1 MLNLNKVGRPLAKI
15 DGGKYSG
22 RMVSVS
28 DQFLNSSS
36 NQNKEPSDGLIQEFR
51 QLKIA
56 NDSKFQHIPDT
67 TKEREILYITGPS
80 GSGKSTYT
88 RKYLEQYKKKY
99 KSREI
104 YLFSSLP
111 SDESLD
117 KVGPKR
123 VKLDESMYTDP
134 LEVKELSESICIF
147 DDIDVISDKK
157 VREAVYDILNQVLEI
172 GRHYKIHCVVTNHLP
187 TNGKDTR
194 RILNEAHTVTY
205 FPHSAGGKIKH
216 MLEEYVGLDRKQIS
230 YMKKQNSRWATVF
243 KNYPQCYM
251 VEHEIGM
258 LNIHD
263 DSSED
268 ERLAKAKRKHRQP
281 HEQEE
286 EKTPPAIV

>member
-1 MLNLNKVGRPLAKI
+1 LNLNKVGRPLAKI

-28 DQFLNSSS
+28 DQFANG
-36 NQNKEPSDGLIQEFR
+36 NQKEASDGLIQEFR

-56 NDSKFQHIPDT
+56 NDSKFQHVPDT

-99 KSREI
+99 KNREI

-117 KVGPKR
+117 KIKPKR
-123 VKLDESMYTDP
+123 IKLDESMYTDP
-134 LEVKELSESICIF
+134 IKVDELSESICIF
-147 DDIDVISDKK
+147 DDIDVISEKK
-157 VREAVYDILNQVLEI
+157 VREAVYDVLNQVLEI

-205 FPHSAGGKIKH
+205 FPHSAGGKIKY
-216 MLEEYVGLDRKQIS
+216 MLEEYVGLDKKQIA
-230 YMKKQNSRWATVF
+230 YMKKQNSRWATIY
-243 KNYPQCYM
+243 KNYPQCYA
-251 VEHEIGM
+251 VEHEIGL

-263 DSSED
+263 DSSGD
-268 ERLAKAKRKHRQP
+268 EKLTKAKRRNQQQR
-281 HEQEE
+281 EESAEE
-286 EKTPPAIV
+286 EKPPAIL

>member
-15 DGGKYSG
+15 EGGKYSG
-22 RMVSVS
+22 HIVSVS
-28 DQFLNSSS
+28 DQFLNS
-36 NQNKEPSDGLIQEFR
+36 NDKEEKDNLIKEFR

-88 RKYLEQYKKKY
+88 RKYLEQYKKKF
-99 KSREI
+99 KNRPI

-117 KVGPKR
+117 KVQPKR
-123 VKLDESMYTDP
+123 IKMDETIHTDP
-134 LEVKELSESICIF
+134 IAVEELKESICIF

-157 VREAVYDILNQVLEI
+157 IREGVYTILNQVLEI

-205 FPHSAGGKIKH
+205 FPHSAGGKIKY
-216 MLEEYVGLDRKQIS
+216 MLEEYVGLDKKQIA
-230 YMKKQNSRWATVF
+230 YMKRQNSRACTIF
-243 KNYPQCYM
+243 KNYPQCYLL
-251 VEHEIGM
+251 EHEIGL
-258 LNIHD
+258 LNLHD
-263 DSSED
+263 DDSEK
-268 ERLAKAKRKHRQP
+268 EESQFAKQ
-281 HEQEE
+281 QEKE
-286 EKTPPAIV
+286 NSQHNV

>member
-28 DQFLNSSS
+28 DQFANG
-36 NQNKEPSDGLIQEFR
+36 NQKEASDGLIQEFR

-56 NDSKFQHIPDT
+56 NDSKFQHVPDT

-99 KSREI
+99 KNREI

-117 KVGPKR
+117 KIKPKR
-123 VKLDESMYTDP
+123 IKLDESMCTDP
-134 LEVKELSESICIF
+134 IKVDELSESICIF
-147 DDIDVISDKK
+147 DDIDVISEKK
-157 VREAVYDILNQVLEI
+157 VREAVYDVLNQVLEI

-205 FPHSAGGKIKH
+205 FPHSAGGKVKY
-216 MLEEYVGLDRKQIS
+216 MLEEYVGLDKKQIA
-230 YMKKQNSRWATVF
+230 YMKKQNSRWATIY
-243 KNYPQCYM
+243 KNYPQCYA
-251 VEHEIGM
+251 VEHEIGL

-263 DSSED
+263 DSSGD
-268 ERLAKAKRKHRQP
+268 EKLTKAKRRNQQQR
-281 HEQEE
+281 EESAEE
-286 EKTPPAIV
+286 EKPPAIL

>member
-1 MLNLNKVGRPLAKI
+1 MLNLNKVGRPLARI

-22 RMVSVS
+22 RVVSVS
-28 DQFLNSSS
+28 DQFNA
-36 NQNKEPSDGLIQEFR
+36 NQDEASDGLIQEFR

-56 NDSKFQHIPDT
+56 NDSKFQQVPDT

-99 KSREI
+99 KNRDI

-117 KVGPKR
+117 KIKPKR
-123 VKLDESMYTDP
+123 IKLNDSLYNDP
-134 LEVKELSESICIF
+134 IKVEELRESICIF
-147 DDIDVISDKK
+147 DDIDVISEKK
-157 VREAVYDILNQVLEI
+157 IREAVYDILNQVLEI

-187 TNGKDTR
+187 TNGKETR

-205 FPHSAGGKIKH
+205 FPHSSGGKIKY
-216 MLEEYVGLDRKQIS
+216 MLEEYVGLDKKQIA
-230 YMKKQNSRWATVF
+230 YMKKQNSRACTIY

-251 VEHEIGM
+251 MEHEIGL

-268 ERLAKAKRKHRQP
+268 EKLVKAKRRNQQQQ
-281 HEQEE
+281 QEAE
-286 EKTPPAIV
+286 EKAPAIL

>member
-1 MLNLNKVGRPLAKI
+1 MLNLNKVGRPLARI

-22 RMVSVS
+22 RVVSVS
-28 DQFLNSSS
+28 DQFLNSK
-36 NQNKEPSDGLIQEFR
+36 QQEPDDSLIQEFR

-99 KSREI
+99 KNRPI

-111 SDESLD
+111 SDDSLD

-123 VKLDESMYTDP
+123 IKLDERMHTDP
-134 LEVKELSESICIF
+134 IKGEELREPICIF

-157 VREAVYDILNQVLEI
+157 IREAVYDILNQVLEI
-172 GRHYKIHCVVTNHLP
+172 GRHFKIHCVVTNYLP

-205 FPHSAGGKIKH
+205 FPHSSSGKIKYL
-216 MLEEYVGLDRKQIS
+216 LEEYVGLDRKQIS
-230 YMKKQNSRWATVF
+230 HMKKQHSRACTIF
-243 KNYPQCYM
+243 KNYPQCFM
-251 VEHEIGM
+251 LEHEVGL
-258 LNIHD
+258 LNLHD

-268 ERLAKAKRKHRQP
+268 EKLVKAKRRNRQQQLEEP
-281 HEQEE
+281 H
-286 EKTPPAIV
+286 PAPVDY

>member
-1 MLNLNKVGRPLAKI
+1 MLNLNKVGRPLARI

-22 RMVSVS
+22 RVVSVS
-28 DQFLNSSS
+28 DQFLNSK
-36 NQNKEPSDGLIQEFR
+36 QQEPDDSLIQEFR

-99 KSREI
+99 KNRPI

-111 SDESLD
+111 SDDSLD

-123 VKLDESMYTDP
+123 VKLSEGIHMDP
-134 LEVKELSESICIF
+134 IKVEELRESICIF

-157 VREAVYDILNQVLEI
+157 IREAVYDILNQVLEI

-205 FPHSAGGKIKH
+205 FPHSAGGKIKYL
-216 MLEEYVGLDRKQIS
+216 LEEYVGLDRKQIS
-230 YMKKQNSRWATVF
+230 HMKKQHSRACTIF
-243 KNYPQCYM
+243 KNYPQCFM
-251 VEHEIGM
+251 LEHEVGL
-258 LNIHD
+258 LNLHD

-268 ERLAKAKRKHRQP
+268 EKLVKAKRRNRQQQLEEP
-281 HEQEE
+281 H
-286 EKTPPAIV
+286 PAPVDY